1 MGILRTD
8 FRYTSIRDEWKLFF
22 PLTIIANCLYHMN
35 GLLHAWSNLSF
46 CFVTLIASTKCFTS
60 QYNK

>member
-35 GLLHAWSNLSF
+35 GLLHA
-46 CFVTLIASTKCFTS
+46 
-60 QYNK
+60 